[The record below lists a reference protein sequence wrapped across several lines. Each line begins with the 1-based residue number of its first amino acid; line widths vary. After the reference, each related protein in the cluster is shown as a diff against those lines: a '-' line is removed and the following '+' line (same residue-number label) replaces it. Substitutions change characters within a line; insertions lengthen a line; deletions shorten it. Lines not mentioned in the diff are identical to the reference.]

1 MLRRPAEQA
10 SSSRPGLTAELN
22 HRSCIITFKLHIV
35 AMSPPR
41 LCHTTRRLLAD
52 GKPDPTNFAIVRPPW
67 ARLSSCRR
75 AHFYLQSEAY
85 AAPLVG
91 TELAGRP
98 LVVDG
103 DTIEIA
109 GQRIRLEG
117 IDAPE
122 SAQTCQTE
130 GGATTACG
138 RVATRALAQIT
149 DNQIIACESVGTDKY
164 GRMLG
169 ICFLDGEDINR
180 YMVESGNAWAFVKYS
195 QRYIVEEAKAR
206 AAKIGIWQGA
216 AQPAW
221 EFRPA
226 GKSRRAG
233 LQRAA
238 RSREIFPRM
247 AASITCPGKFGMRT
261 SRLILAAAS
270 AGSARKP
277 KQSAPA
283 GVRRPKIESPEWLDR
298 SVNMP

>member
-1 MLRRPAEQA
+1 MESPTPR
-10 SSSRPGLTAELN
+10 
-22 HRSCIITFKLHIV
+22 I
-35 AMSPPR
+35 SPPYIR
-41 LCHTTRRLLAD
+41 LGRACSLASALIF
-52 GKPDPTNFAIVRPPW
+52 T
-67 ARLSSCRR
+67 
-75 AHFYLQSEAY
+75 LQSEGY

-149 DNQIIACESVGTDKY
+149 DNQIVACQSVGTDKY

-169 ICFLDGEDINR
+169 ICFLDGEDINC

-195 QRYIVEEAKAR
+195 QRYVVQEAKAR

-221 EFRPA
+221 EFRHAGWQVAEAGAPEGCAIKGNISKNGRIYHMPWQVWYANVKIDPDRGERWFCSEAEAIGAGWRPA
-226 GKSRRAG
+226 SK
-233 LQRAA
+233 
-238 RSREIFPRM
+238 
-247 AASITCPGKFGMRT
+247 
-261 SRLILAAAS
+261 
-270 AGSARKP
+270 
-277 KQSAPA
+277 
-283 GVRRPKIESPEWLDR
+283 
-298 SVNMP
+298 N